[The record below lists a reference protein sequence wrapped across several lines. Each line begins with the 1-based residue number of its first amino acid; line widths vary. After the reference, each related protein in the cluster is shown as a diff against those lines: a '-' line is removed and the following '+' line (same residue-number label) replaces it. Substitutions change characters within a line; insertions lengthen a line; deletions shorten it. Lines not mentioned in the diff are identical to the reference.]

1 MIKAAIIGATGYTG
15 ITLMEILLKHKDVH
29 IKYITSKSY
38 VGKKFSEIY
47 PKFEGLT
54 DLVCIEEDI
63 NTISKDVDVIFIALP
78 HGIASGKINNDIL
91 KNSKVI
97 DLGADFRLKDKNIY
111 EAWYQ
116 VEHKTPQLLDE
127 AVYGLCELNREKIKK
142 AKLIANPGCYTTAS
156 ILALSPLVKHKL
168 IDTKSII
175 IDAKSGVS
183 GAGRSLNIP
192 NLYCEANENI
202 KAYKV
207 GSHRHTVEIE
217 QELSILNDNNE
228 INLIFTPH
236 LTPMNRGILATCY
249 VKSKNDVNI
258 DELLAFH
265 RAHGKIGTMSM
276 YNFGQTKGIV
286 DVGNNGII
294 NAFREKSDFDG
305 DLINIGYMVF
315 EPALFDY
322 IEGDNTIFEK
332 EPLTK
337 LVEDGQLAGYVH
349 KGFWQCMDTL
359 REKQKLEKLWE
370 DGNAPWKIWKD

>member
-15 ITLMEILLKHKDVH
+15 ITLMEILLKHKDVE

-38 VGKKFSEIY
+38 AGKKFSQIY

-54 DLVCIEEDI
+54 NLVCIEENIDE
-63 NTISKDVDVIFIALP
+63 ISKNVDVIFIALP

-91 KNSKVI
+91 KNTKVI
-97 DLGADFRLKDKNIY
+97 DLGADFRLKNKNIY

-116 VEHKTPQLLDE
+116 VEHKTPELLDD

-168 IDTKSII
+168 INTHSII

-183 GAGRSLNIP
+183 GAGRSLNIQ
-192 NLYCEANENI
+192 NLYCEANETI

-228 INLIFTPH
+228 INLTFTPH

-249 VKSKNDVNI
+249 AKAKNEV
-258 DELLAFH
+258 
-265 RAHGKIGTMSM
+265 
-276 YNFGQTKGIV
+276 
-286 DVGNNGII
+286 
-294 NAFREKSDFDG
+294 
-305 DLINIGYMVF
+305 
-315 EPALFDY
+315 
-322 IEGDNTIFEK
+322 
-332 EPLTK
+332 
-337 LVEDGQLAGYVH
+337 
-349 KGFWQCMDTL
+349 
-359 REKQKLEKLWE
+359 KLEKLINLYKTFYKNNFFIRIKNSANDVE
-370 DGNAPWKIWKD
+370 TKFVTNSNFVDIGISYDKRTNNIIVTSAIDNLIKGASGQAVQNMNIMFDLDESEGLK